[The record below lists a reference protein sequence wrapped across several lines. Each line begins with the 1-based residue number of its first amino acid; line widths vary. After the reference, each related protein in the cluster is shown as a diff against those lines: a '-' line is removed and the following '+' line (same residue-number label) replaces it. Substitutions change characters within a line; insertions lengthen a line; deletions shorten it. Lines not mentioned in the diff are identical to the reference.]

1 MLKEVNGGTQT
12 DPEVGTRAEPL
23 ITQIRDE
30 DQEQDGQHSSRR
42 VYPNNPCWVLCC
54 CGCLPVVGLIKGLV
68 FGSPAVLIL
77 GVSFTGI
84 SYICMPHILYLVYKV
99 LFTNVGIGPN
109 LRLLSALLFVPALVV
124 AYLVVVPIIIFVA
137 AFLFCIGS
145 MMVGVFDDNVNLWVG
160 GVGNLYLDVIPNAIK
175 SYWKL
180 QSRDVFLA
188 ADDLVYIPRG
198 WQGEVYDIPLSK
210 VFIGLALLAWGS
222 AYGTIFALLV
232 ALLRLIPGILAVNKE
247 YLKSHPNLGQCHY
260 WPFFWIGFL
269 VMNGLGAP
277 LFVAFC
283 GLYGV
288 AMGIIAARHAL
299 ETDSVTSGF
308 FEPMR
313 CVRELDVWLND
324 KLRESLCDDDR
335 CWKSGSSYFPA
346 LPPRP
351 QDASI
356 GSVDDPNEAQ
366 NDAADTTADG
376 RYTVTSLVRSF
387 SSALRAALYESLE
400 RKWTDSSA
408 VVNLEPAILVGLPAL
423 AAFDVLRVSAI
434 SLPASNA
441 FSCLT
446 AALARQDRLHG
457 PKPKEQAGVEVA
469 RPETGAQPPAS
480 PVPAVITE
488 ANLPAHHAMVRLL
501 WPKFVSCKALL
512 EDAKLDDGEIE
523 YVRIKLVAGGG
534 VISDVKVQAAVLRF
548 ESEGRNLTRTK
559 QISAVVSAVNSIAF
573 DLSRLGQ
580 VMKACGD
587 LLQEFSS
594 SPAASP
600 HDATD

>member
-1 MLKEVNGGTQT
+1 
-12 DPEVGTRAEPL
+12 
-23 ITQIRDE
+23 
-30 DQEQDGQHSSRR
+30 
-42 VYPNNPCWVLCC
+42 
-54 CGCLPVVGLIKGLV
+54 
-68 FGSPAVLIL
+68 
-77 GVSFTGI
+77 
-84 SYICMPHILYLVYKV
+84 
-99 LFTNVGIGPN
+99 
-109 LRLLSALLFVPALVV
+109 
-124 AYLVVVPIIIFVA
+124 
-137 AFLFCIGS
+137 
-145 MMVGVFDDNVNLWVG
+145 
-160 GVGNLYLDVIPNAIK
+160 
-175 SYWKL
+175 
-180 QSRDVFLA
+180 
-188 ADDLVYIPRG
+188 
-198 WQGEVYDIPLSK
+198 
-210 VFIGLALLAWGS
+210 
-222 AYGTIFALLV
+222 
-232 ALLRLIPGILAVNKE
+232 
-247 YLKSHPNLGQCHY
+247 
-260 WPFFWIGFL
+260 
-269 VMNGLGAP
+269 
-277 LFVAFC
+277 
-283 GLYGV
+283 
-288 AMGIIAARHAL
+288 MGIIAARHAL

-457 PKPKEQAGVEVA
+457 PKPEEQAGVEVA

-523 YVRIKLVAGGG
+523 YVRIKLVAGCG

-559 QISAVVSAVNSIAF
+559 QIGAVVSAVNSIAF